1 MKVTNANKTIGIIV
15 IFSQFLFLENHGDLV
30 GLFISSI
37 NVYLSIRLEAS
48 LPLKSFLVVLA
59 YMVNQ
64 YNIVKLNKI
73 KFKKIF
79 KNAKKKKKK
88 EKLTCVIS
96 QPATVFMN
104 WKQ

>member
-1 MKVTNANKTIGIIV
+1 M
-15 IFSQFLFLENHGDLV
+15 